1 MKSMTGFGKCHQI
14 KNDIE
19 CDIEIKSI
27 NGRYLDLKLYL
38 PRELNFFEYQIR
50 KVLPTYIRR
59 GTVELRLS
67 LKDFREPRLV
77 LNKGKLLKYYD
88 IVKQAQAEL
97 GLDSDIALD
106 FLLAEPGVIEAS
118 NNLIEDKILQEVLNE
133 CLHNA
138 LDETV
143 KTMEQE
149 AEGIAA
155 ELKESMNKVTNALNA
170 IVKEIPPFKQNL
182 YETMHIR
189 ITEIM
194 GKYNAESL
202 EQRLMQELALYVDRY
217 DIQEEI
223 TRLHSH
229 IKYFWQCLEEDK
241 EDMGKTLNFIT
252 QEMQREA
259 NTLGSKFSTANTFKD
274 ILIIKEEIE
283 KCREIVQNVS

>member
-1 MKSMTGFGKCHQI
+1 MTGFGKCQLFES
-14 KNDIE
+14 DID

-38 PRELNFFEYQIR
+38 PRELSFFEYQIR
-50 KVLPTYIRR
+50 QILPSYIRR

-67 LKDFREPRLV
+67 FKDFREPRLE
-77 LNKGKLLKYYD
+77 LNKSKLQKYYD
-88 IVKQAQAEL
+88 IVKQAQSEL
-97 GLDSDIALD
+97 GIKADISLD

-118 NNLIEDKILQEVLNE
+118 NNLLEDELLQNVLHK
-133 CLHNA
+133 CLHKA
-138 LDETV
+138 LQETV
-143 KTMEQE
+143 KTMQQE
-149 AEGIAA
+149 AISIAA
-155 ELKESMNKVTNALNA
+155 ELKASLNKISNALDA

-194 GKYNAESL
+194 GTYNAESL
-202 EQRLMQELALYVDRY
+202 EQRLMQEVALYVDRY

-223 TRLHSH
+223 TRLHAH
-229 IKYFWQCLEEDK
+229 IKHFWQCLDEDK
-241 EDMGKTLNFIT
+241 DDMGKTLNFIS

-274 ILIIKEEIE
+274 ILTIKEEIE

>member
-1 MKSMTGFGKCHQI
+1 MKSMTGFGKCHLN
-14 KNDIE
+14 KNEIE

-50 KVLPTYIRR
+50 KILPSYIRR

-67 LKDFREPRLV
+67 LKDNREPRLM
-77 LNKGKLLKYYD
+77 LNKSKLKKYHD
-88 IVKQAQAEL
+88 IVQQAKREL
-97 GLDSDIALD
+97 GIDTAVPLD

-118 NNLIEDKILQEVLNE
+118 NNLDEDPLLQDILSQ

-138 LDETV
+138 L
-143 KTMEQE
+143 QE
-149 AEGIAA
+149 AVLSMKQEAFGIAA
-155 ELKESMNKVTNALNA
+155 EFETALNRINEA
-170 IVKEIPPFKQNL
+170 LASIEQEIPSFKKGL
-182 YETMHIR
+182 YDAMHKR
-189 ITEIM
+189 VAEIM
-194 GKYNAESL
+194 GNYSAENL
-202 EQRLMQELALYVDRY
+202 EQRLMQEIAIYVDRY

-223 TRLHSH
+223 TRLKSH
-229 IKYFWQCLEEDK
+229 IKYFRQCLKDDK
-241 EDMGKTLNFIT
+241 DDIGKNLNFIT

-259 NTLGSKFSTANTFKD
+259 NTLGSKFSTATTFKD